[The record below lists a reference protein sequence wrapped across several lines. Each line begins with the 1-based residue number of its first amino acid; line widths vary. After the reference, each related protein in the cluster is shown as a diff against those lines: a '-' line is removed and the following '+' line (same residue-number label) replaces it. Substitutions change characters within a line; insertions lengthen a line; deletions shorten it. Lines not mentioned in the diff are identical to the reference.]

1 MKKNFLTK
9 NDVVR
14 TSRKVFCCGYC
25 RLQSLLSDSYGYNSG
40 AYGWNWDAFRSCDGI
55 TVLTGYRNLTG
66 QDIPDSVIDEFEEK
80 AHKIKCNGN
89 IAELENLK
97 KEFFAVL
104 ENL

>member
-9 NDVVR
+9 NDVLR

-25 RLQSLLSDSYGYNSG
+25 RLQSLLSDSDGYNSG
-40 AYGWNWDAFRSCDGI
+40 FCGWNWDAFRSGDGI

-80 AHKIKCNGN
+80 AYKIKCNGN

>member
-9 NDVVR
+9 NDVLR
-14 TSRKVFCCGYC
+14 TSRKTFCCGYC
-25 RLQSLLSDSYGYNSG
+25 RLQSLLTDANGYNSG
-40 AYGWNWDAFRSCDGI
+40 FFGWNWDAFRSGDGI

-66 QDIPDSVIDEFEEK
+66 QEIPESVIDEFEKK
-80 AHKIKCNGN
+80 AYEIKYNGD
-89 IAELENLK
+89 IDELENLK